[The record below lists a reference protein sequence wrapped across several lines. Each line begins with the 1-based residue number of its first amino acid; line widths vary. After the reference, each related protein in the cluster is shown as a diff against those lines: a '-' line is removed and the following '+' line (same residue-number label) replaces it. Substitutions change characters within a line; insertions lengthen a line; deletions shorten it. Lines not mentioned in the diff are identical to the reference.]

1 MRKRIGV
8 LAQYLDSRHDIRE
21 FIKALT
27 KDNEVVVFLR
37 PNDGH
42 LARLLS
48 DKVEVRT
55 IQAQVKKSVWNNL
68 LILWYKLF
76 GILPVS
82 QHNYFITEFFKLNH
96 ARLSGWSRFK
106 EAAFLHTSKFTP
118 KFISYD
124 GYLKSL
130 RYKRDTKVDDID
142 EFLCFTQIYDDLF
155 LAHVL
160 ESGKKT
166 KVYVY
171 SWDHPCKMKTFSKRV
186 SEYLV
191 WNEGLKEDLITLQFI
206 EPKKIRVFGA
216 TQLTYN
222 YDFLRSDEVKT
233 SYYPFTYIY
242 FACATG
248 YPKLV
253 NQEVALIERTASFLA
268 KKHPALKL
276 VVRTYP
282 FFGAEELYA
291 PLKKYENIVTDDY
304 KLRFDPTKDPFGVI
318 TDKLIKM
325 NGAKGLI
332 HLGTTFGLE
341 ASYFKAPVILADVAQ
356 EYQQLDEFV
365 HQYQNDKY
373 LNLSFKN
380 IPKSWSAYEQAIS
393 SIADN
398 EPEMALYNAA
408 VANTTT
414 LYSMEN
420 LAQRL

>member
-27 KDNEVVVFLR
+27 KDNEVVVYLR
-37 PNDGH
+37 SNDGH

-48 DKVEVRT
+48 DKVEIRT
-55 IQAQVKKSVWNNL
+55 IKAQVRRSVWNNA
-68 LILWYKLF
+68 LIFFYKLF
-76 GILPVS
+76 GVLPVS
-82 QHNYFITEFFKLNH
+82 EHNYFITEFFKLNNAH
-96 ARLSGWSRFK
+96 LTPWNRFK
-106 EAAFLHTSKFTP
+106 ESCILHASKLTP

-130 RYKRDTKVDDID
+130 RYKKDTVLDDID
-142 EFLCFTQIYDDLF
+142 EFLCFTQIYEDLF

-160 ESGKKT
+160 ETGKKV

-186 SEYLV
+186 AEYLV

-206 EPKKIRVFGA
+206 DPLKIRVFGA

-222 YDFLRSDEVKT
+222 YDFLHSEKAQQT
-233 SYYPFTYIY
+233 YYSFPYIY

-253 NQEVALIERTASFLA
+253 NQEVALIEKTAAYLA
-268 KKHPALKL
+268 AQHPEFTL

-291 PLKKYENIVTDDY
+291 PLKKYSNILIDDY
-304 KLRFDPTKDPFGVI
+304 KSKFDPTKDPLGVI
-318 TDKLIKM
+318 TDKLVKM

-356 EYQQLDEFV
+356 DYKQLDEFV

-380 IPKSWSAYEQAIS
+380 IPKTWSDYEQAIHAM
-393 SIADN
+393 IN
-398 EPEMALYNAA
+398 NKQEMNLYNPV
-408 VANTTT
+408 VAGTTT
-414 LYSMEN
+414 LHAMDT
-420 LAQRL
+420 LAQQF